1 MIKTLLACCLLASPT
16 LASENIADQYPGS
29 MLYSKPV
36 EFIPGVFSAIGA
48 TAPPSYDNAGHNN
61 NLSFIVTGDGVVVIN
76 GGGSYLLAKAL
87 HDEIKLVTD
96 QPVRL
101 VLNENGQ
108 GHAMLGN
115 SYWTDQGVKI
125 VAHADAAHEFEEY
138 GPRSLL
144 GAKARIKEQA
154 NGTSV
159 VLPSETFDD
168 VYEIELGGTKIVARY
183 LGPSHSPG
191 DIIVWLPQAKHGH
204 AWFQKYCVYHPPLLH
219 SDRVLHASPQGLSDV
234 APFQGNHLNTKW

>member
-115 SYWTDQGVKI
+115 SYWTDQGVKT
-125 VAHADAAHEFEEY
+125 VAHVDAAEVFEESSAQSLR
-138 GPRSLL
+138 GAQSRLLERADGTRAFCQTKPLKRSIALSL
-144 GAKARIKEQA
+144 G
-154 NGTSV
+154 T
-159 VLPSETFDD
+159 
-168 VYEIELGGTKIVARY
+168 
-183 LGPSHSPG
+183 
-191 DIIVWLPQAKHGH
+191 
-204 AWFQKYCVYHPPLLH
+204 
-219 SDRVLHASPQGLSDV
+219 
-234 APFQGNHLNTKW
+234 